1 MPNSILPTQLGY
13 TAPGST
19 LRSQIYLGKN
29 VNADFEAV
37 GVGADGRP
45 DALQALKIHLTKE
58 DGTAIGAIYLD
69 VTDIITL
76 KEANSNIPTEL
87 FLKLV
92 EVSVCEIN
100 DTTQESEEKKMV
112 VLGSPTY
119 AAVD

>member
-1 MPNSILPTQLGY
+1 MPNSVIPTQLGY
-13 TAPGST
+13 TAPGSS
-19 LRSQIYLGKN
+19 LRSQIYLGKD
-29 VNADFEAV
+29 VNASFEAV
-37 GVGADGRP
+37 GIGGGGRP

-76 KEANSNIPTEL
+76 KEENSNIPDEL

-100 DTTQESEEKKMV
+100 DTTQESEEKRMV
-112 VLGSPTY
+112 ILGSPTY